1 MVRTTMALLAAIT
14 IALAAPAA
22 FAAAGDCNGDGQV
35 DSADLDALVAA
46 NNTPTEGTPLANCDY
61 DGDGVISLADAG
73 EHISQSQ

>member
-14 IALAAPAA
+14 VALASPAA

-46 NNTPTEGTPLANCDY
+46 NNTLAEGTALGNCDY

-73 EHISQSQ
+73 EHISRSQ

>member
-35 DSADLDALVAA
+35 DAADLDALVAA
-46 NNTPTEGTPLANCDY
+46 NNTPAEGTPLTGCDY
-61 DGDGVISLADAG
+61 DGDGVISLADAA
-73 EHISQSQ
+73 EHISQSR